1 MKLLGVAIMVLVPIV
16 ALGHETRLHRGKPT
30 EGEVASVQGDHLSL
44 KTAAGSVPVTLTDG
58 TKVERESQQATRA
71 DLAPGTHVAVF
82 GTKLPTGELVARE
95 IVIEG
100 GAHHGSKATP

>member
-1 MKLLGVAIMVLVPIV
+1 MKLLGVAIMVLVPV
-16 ALGHETRLHRGKPT
+16 LALGHEARLHRGKPT

-44 KTAAGSVPVTLTDG
+44 KTAAGSVPVTLTDE

-100 GAHHGSKATP
+100 GTHHGSKATP